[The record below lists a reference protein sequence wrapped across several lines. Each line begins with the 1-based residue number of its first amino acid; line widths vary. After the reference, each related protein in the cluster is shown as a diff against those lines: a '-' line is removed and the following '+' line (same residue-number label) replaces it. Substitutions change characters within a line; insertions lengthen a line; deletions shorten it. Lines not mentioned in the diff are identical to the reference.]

1 MANERGFGKGI
12 IRLEGPALV
21 RPEESSLVGGLTP
34 AALEMVT
41 GIRCAAAHSLKHQ
54 LLRPDVSRLVH
65 LPQVPKNYVDDWW
78 GE

>member
-12 IRLEGPALV
+12 IRLKGTALV
-21 RPEESSLVGGLTP
+21 RPEDPSLVGGLTP

-41 GIRCAAAHSLKHQ
+41 GIRCAAAHSLEYQH
-54 LLRPDVSRLVH
+54 LRPDVSRLIAP
-65 LPQVPKNYVDDWW
+65 PQASKNYVDDWW